1 MSMKKLLAALV
12 LAPTVALAWQ
22 PTKPVTV
29 IFPNGPGAGNEISF
43 RIVADIVERKTGA
56 KFNSEY
62 RPGADGNIA
71 INHFVTTPR
80 DGHTISVPAC
90 QSNWV
95 TPEIWFK
102 DMIKYNPMDLEP
114 IANIAR
120 SPLAFWAHPSS
131 KINTPEE
138 FVAAI
143 RNRQRMTVA
152 IGGGGHK
159 LAVEYLVDKVSVAGS
174 DNLQTAMYKGPAQAL
189 LDVMGGHVEFGV
201 TPVAVGYPHVQAGKL
216 KFIGISHLQ
225 NIQLPECEQAWLDC
239 NKLGNLLLDEL
250 LPTNE
255 ICLCSRR
262 SRLKMEQCCKKHL
275 LLAIDR
281 SFRLQRR
288 VDVLPRCIRSART
301 YAFGCILGS
310 WHGLSFARGSH
321 HTRPTTIGGQL

>member
-1 MSMKKLLAALV
+1 MHTLKFLALMLFTSTAI
-12 LAPTVALAWQ
+12 AWQ

-29 IFPNGPGAGNEISF
+29 VFPNGPGAGNEISF
-43 RIVADIVERKTGA
+43 RIVADIVERKTGV

-71 INHFVTTPR
+71 INHFVTVPR

-102 DMIKYNPMDLEP
+102 DMIKYTPMELEP

-143 RNRQRMTVA
+143 RNRQKMTVA

-216 KFIGISHLQ
+216 KFIGIADTRPLSGLEHIPLMSKAAPGLSIHGCW
-225 NIQLPECEQAWLDC
+225 NMVLPPGTPAEIQAWYRDQFV
-239 NKLGNLLLDEL
+239 
-250 LPTNE
+250 P
-255 ICLCSRR
+255 
-262 SRLKMEQCCKKHL
+262 
-275 LLAIDR
+275 AIQSAEAAAKFRDNMMYTTPAEHSAAGVR
-281 SFRLQRR
+281 ASMARLQQTWQPIARR
-288 VDVLPRCIRSART
+288 IDT
-301 YAFGCILGS
+301 NK
-310 WHGLSFARGSH
+310 
-321 HTRPTTIGGQL
+321 